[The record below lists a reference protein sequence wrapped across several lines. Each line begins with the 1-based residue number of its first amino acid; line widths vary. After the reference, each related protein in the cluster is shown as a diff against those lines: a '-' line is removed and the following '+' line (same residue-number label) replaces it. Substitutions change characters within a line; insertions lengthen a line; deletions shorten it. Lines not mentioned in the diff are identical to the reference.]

1 MKETPFSKITHTSRR
16 QNKVLF
22 ALVTLAVILTAGLY
36 WGTQRI
42 INQERGRFTLDF
54 STLVGYIHEQ
64 EIFLRRLRSQNE
76 QLSYLPIPRVNSFRE
91 VTTSSEWGGRLFAGR
106 ESPVNMPFSL
116 FCEKQADCPNAPGM
130 LFSLGSY
137 LADFYSSFWAASY
150 FPAASVF
157 FVNEG
162 NGISVSVPA
171 VNVGAG
177 YEPSNMQTY
186 RAVTDAVRERLHNR
200 AAMNDCQQQSGD
212 KPAVGN
218 VIWFRETA
226 LPNQMIGLIPA
237 GFPPSIWK
245 GTRKRPT
252 TCIYAA
258 TLFSRERFGV
268 LERSV
273 NPAPKNAF
281 WLQRFDQVWLSHQE
295 YGLLMGQEP
304 APDVEQQGLHYTL
317 HGVVFKIV
325 ELNGK
330 WTGYYYVSYAS
341 FFQDNLW
348 LPLGV
353 LLLLLG
359 SVFGGLAYTRW
370 YNRRVIAPAQEAQRE
385 LLESEAFNRTL
396 IQTAPVAVCLI
407 ARSDGH
413 LVFGNALA
421 LDWLGA
427 SAGQRLPPAPATTTL
442 LSQVL
447 PAQHA
452 GAIEQLAVAGGK
464 TLYVAYAPTR
474 YMQRDV
480 ILCVFAD
487 VSAHAEIERQL
498 ARAKS
503 AADEASEAKSTFLAT
518 MSHEIRTP
526 LYGALG
532 TLELLS
538 MTQLDR
544 QQRQYVD
551 RINDASQMLLQ
562 LISDIL
568 DISKI
573 EAGQL
578 QLEKVEFN
586 PRELLQSATG
596 TFAAMAYRKGLLLFS
611 VVGPEIPEW
620 VVGDPVRI
628 RQILNNLINNAI
640 KFTESGQ
647 VIVRLHQVA
656 GSSAETHLRLE
667 VCDSGVG
674 ISSAQQEKLFTPF
687 YLADAN
693 RSTLGGAGLGLSIC
707 KRLAGLMGAEIQL
720 HSQPQRGSQFYLTL
734 VLPVAAHPTIAEPQL
749 QGATVWVRTPHP
761 ELTDN
766 LCAWLRRWGAQ
777 ASAFTTPEPLGYE
790 HDILLDMQAQRQRAV
805 IEWPGRTLAISLSGE
820 VANYSA
826 IDAYSLSSIGFG
838 IDSLLHGQLIN
849 ERCEAVLPQFK
860 ARVLVAEDNPLNQIT
875 LQGQLELLGCEVTL
889 ADDGEEA
896 LALWD
901 SAPQDLLLTDVNMPY
916 LNGYELARRLRSE
929 GITMPIIGVTANAM
943 RDEEQRCVEAG
954 MNAWLVKPIELR
966 TLADILRKFMPAG
979 QLPPAGEVNDH
990 FERLEPNV
998 LDKHRDIFLKSMT
1011 DDLNQLAQGLAQ
1023 GEADR
1028 AENALHR
1035 MRGALVLA
1043 QRREL
1048 AASMEALEV
1057 HIQAHG
1063 LDEQG
1068 KAGLAAIM
1076 VELRQFL
1083 ASIESTA

>member
-1 MKETPFSKITHTSRR
+1 S
-16 QNKVLF
+16 
-22 ALVTLAVILTAGLY
+22 
-36 WGTQRI
+36 
-42 INQERGRFTLDF
+42 
-54 STLVGYIHEQ
+54 
-64 EIFLRRLRSQNE
+64 
-76 QLSYLPIPRVNSFRE
+76 
-91 VTTSSEWGGRLFAGR
+91 
-106 ESPVNMPFSL
+106 
-116 FCEKQADCPNAPGM
+116 
-130 LFSLGSY
+130 
-137 LADFYSSFWAASY
+137 
-150 FPAASVF
+150 
-157 FVNEG
+157 
-162 NGISVSVPA
+162 
-171 VNVGAG
+171 
-177 YEPSNMQTY
+177 
-186 RAVTDAVRERLHNR
+186 
-200 AAMNDCQQQSGD
+200 AAMNDCQPQSSD
-212 KPAVGN
+212 KPGGGD

-237 GFPPSIWK
+237 GFPSSIWK

-258 TLFSRERFGV
+258 TLLSRSRFGV
-268 LERSV
+268 LEQSV
-273 NPAPKNAF
+273 NPGPKHAF
-281 WLQRFDQVWLSHQE
+281 WLQRFDQVWLSHQDH
-295 YGLLMGQEP
+295 GLLMGQGQ
-304 APDVEQQGLHYTL
+304 APDIEQQGLHYTL
-317 HGVVFKIV
+317 TGVVFKIV
-325 ELNGK
+325 EQNGK

-359 SVFGGLAYTRW
+359 SVCGGLAYSRW

-396 IQTAPVAVCLI
+396 IQTAPAAVCLI
-407 ARSDGH
+407 ARADGH

-427 SAGQRLPPAPATTTL
+427 TTGQRLPPGAATTKL

-447 PAQHA
+447 LARQA
-452 GAIEQLAVAGGK
+452 GAIEQLAVAGGR

-503 AADEASEAKSTFLAT
+503 AADEASAAKSTFLAT

-544 QQRQYVD
+544 QQRQYVG
-551 RINDASQMLLQ
+551 RIDDASQMLLQ

-578 QLEKVEFN
+578 QLEAVEFN
-586 PRELLQSATG
+586 PRELVQSVTG

-611 VVGPEIPEW
+611 VVSTEVPWW
-620 VVGDPVRI
+620 VVGDPARI
-628 RQILNNLINNAI
+628 RQILSNLISNAI

-647 VIVRLHQVA
+647 VIVRLSQIA
-656 GSSAETHLRLE
+656 GSAAESRLRLD
-667 VCDSGVG
+667 VCDSGIG
-674 ISSAQQEKLFTPF
+674 ISKAQQEKLFTPF
-687 YLADAN
+687 YLADAS
-693 RSTLGGAGLGLSIC
+693 RGTLGGAGLGLSIC
-707 KRLAGLMGAEIQL
+707 KRLAGLMGTEIQL
-720 HSQPQRGSQFYLTL
+720 RSEPQRGSQFYLTL
-734 VLPVAAHPTIAEPQL
+734 TLAVAEASDVAEPQL
-749 QGATVWVRTPHP
+749 QGSILWVRTPHP

-766 LCAWLRRWGAQ
+766 LCAWLRRWGAE
-777 ASAFTTPEPLGYE
+777 SSPLTTPTPSNHEQ
-790 HDILLDMQAQRQRAV
+790 DILLDVQAHRQSAP
-805 IEWPGRTLAISLSGE
+805 IEWEGRSLAISLSGE
-820 VANYSA
+820 AVNYSD

-838 IDSLLHGQLIN
+838 IDRLLHGQPLN
-849 ERCEAVLPQFK
+849 ERREAVLPQFK

-901 SAPQDLLLTDVNMPY
+901 IAPHDLVLTDVNMPY
-916 LNGYELARRLRSE
+916 LNGYELARSLRNE
-929 GITMPIIGVTANAM
+929 GVTAPIIGVTANAM
-943 RDEEQRCVEAG
+943 LDEERRCVEAG

-966 TLADILRKFMPAG
+966 TLVDILRKFMPAD
-979 QLPPAGEVNDH
+979 QLPPESEANDH
-990 FERLEPNV
+990 FEQLEPNV
-998 LDKHRDIFLKSMT
+998 LDKHRDIFLKSMA
-1011 DDLNQLAQGLAQ
+1011 DDLNQLEQSIAQ

-1028 AENALHR
+1028 AKNALHR

-1048 AASMEALEV
+1048 AASMETLEI
-1057 HIQAHG
+1057 HMQTHG

-1068 KAGLAAIM
+1068 KASLAVIM
-1076 VELRQFL
+1076 VEIRQLL
-1083 ASIESTA
+1083 ASIESTT